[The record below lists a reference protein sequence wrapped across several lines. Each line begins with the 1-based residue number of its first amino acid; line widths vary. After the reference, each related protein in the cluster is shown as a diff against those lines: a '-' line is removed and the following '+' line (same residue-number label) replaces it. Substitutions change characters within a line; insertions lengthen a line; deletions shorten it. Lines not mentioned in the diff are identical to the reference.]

1 MPKEIFPSSY
11 RCDCGYQSDFCEN
24 TITEMKRVSIRRPQR
39 LGSDDGE
46 HIVVFN
52 GGEGEMTAMWCPK
65 FGKDIPANKPS
76 QRIAHPRRV
85 RKR

>member
-11 RCDCGYQSDFCEN
+11 RCDCGYQSDHFEN
-24 TITEMKRVSIRRPQR
+24 TIRELKQMSIRSQQR

-46 HIVVFN
+46 HVVVFS
-52 GGEGEMTAMWCPK
+52 GGEMTAMWCPK
-65 FGKDIPANKPS
+65 VGKDIPANKPS
-76 QRIAHPRRV
+76 QRIAQPRRV